1 MLKILRKYFSTKL
14 QDKIPNDKKI
24 KNFYTFM
31 EENMNKVE
39 NINKSQKV
47 TSQPSNE
54 ALTNILKCPMTES
67 NLEVTEEGLKVGHI
81 LYPKRNGIYILVE
94 EEAQFNF

>member
-1 MLKILRKYFSTKL
+1 MFKIFRKHFSTKL
-14 QDKIPNDKKI
+14 QDKISNDKKI

-39 NINKSQKV
+39 NTKSQKM
-47 TSQPSNE
+47 TNQQSNE

-81 LYPKRNGIYILVE
+81 IYPKRNGVYILVE
-94 EEAQFNF
+94 EEAQFKF